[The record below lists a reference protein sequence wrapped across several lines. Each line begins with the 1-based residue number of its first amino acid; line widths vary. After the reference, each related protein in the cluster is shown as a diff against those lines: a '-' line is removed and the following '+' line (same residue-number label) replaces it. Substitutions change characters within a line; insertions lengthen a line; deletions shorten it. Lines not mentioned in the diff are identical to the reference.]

1 MIFIKSDMKLLLK
14 TLWSH
19 FSEKRKKQAI
29 GLILFSIV
37 TSIFEVLTVGS
48 IFNLLSYLT
57 KVNSDDLVEPSTTS
71 NYSELFSNFEFRP
84 ENVFI
89 FFIFFIIIACLCR
102 IILLWSMLR
111 FAHTMGSDMGVLMFK
126 KTLQQP
132 LEFHFLNTSSEII
145 SNLTKKIHILSLEI
159 VYPIILVSSN
169 IVIITGVLGFL
180 LFNTGVEVLGVFG
193 LFIFLFYCFWKL
205 SKSRIMLNSRI
216 ISENADL
223 LIKIISETL
232 SAIKLISMRQ
242 IYNVFTDKFDHT
254 NRKLKFAEGDNVF
267 LSQSIRIW
275 LELILIILGT
285 AFCLIS
291 IQIGT
296 FLNILPILGGVV
308 FGVYRIIPLILKA
321 YSGFATIMG
330 AKESFKDIMYYLILE
345 DDSSNKVK
353 KSELITFKREIKI
366 SDLYYHYPKKEHP
379 SIYKINT
386 SIKKNTITSILG
398 PTGSGKTT
406 LVSLVAGLLAP
417 SKGSLIIDNIELSE
431 YNIDNW
437 KSKISYVPQETI
449 IIEGS
454 ISDNIVLGLDTDI
467 DNNKIKRALKITELA
482 KFIPFINSKEI
493 IGERGVKISGGERQR
508 IGLAR
513 AIYDDKEIIILDEPF
528 SALDKN
534 TAQLIL
540 SKLKSYK
547 KYTILIVTHNNFV
560 IPFSDKIIKLKDG
573 QLIDSKL

>member
-1 MIFIKSDMKLLLK
+1 MNFLFKS
-14 TLWSH
+14 LWIH
-19 FSEKRKKQAI
+19 FSTKRKKQAI
-29 GLILFSIV
+29 GLILFSII
-37 TSIFEVLTVGS
+37 TSIFEVLTVGA
-48 IFNLLSYLT
+48 IYNLLNYLT
-57 KVNSDDLVEPSTTS
+57 KIKSDVLLDSSNGMEISVLFSSFQFNSDKI
-71 NYSELFSNFEFRP
+71 
-84 ENVFI
+84 FI
-89 FFIFFIIIACLCR
+89 FFILFLILACVCR
-102 IILLWSMLR
+102 IILLWFALR
-111 FAHTMGSDMGVLMFK
+111 YSHTIGSDMGVLMFK

-132 LEFHFLNTSSEII
+132 LEFHFSNTSSEII

-180 LFNTGVEVLGVFG
+180 LFNTGVGVLGVFG
-193 LFIFLFYCFWKL
+193 LFIFLFYCFWKM
-205 SKSRIMLNSRI
+205 SKSRIMLNSRM
-216 ISENADL
+216 ISENSDF

-242 IYNVFTDKFDHT
+242 IYNVFTDKFDQT

-330 AKESFKDIMYYLILE
+330 AKESFKDIMHYLILE
-345 DDSSNKVK
+345 DMNSNKVK
-353 KSELITFKREIKI
+353 KIELITFKREINI
-366 SDLYYHYPKKEHP
+366 SDLYYHYPKKEYP
-379 SIYKINT
+379 SVYKINT
-386 SIKKNTITSILG
+386 YIEKNKITSILG

-406 LVSLVAGLLAP
+406 LVSLIAGLLMP
-417 SKGSLIIDNIELSE
+417 SKGSLIVDNIRLNE

-454 ISDNIVLGLDTDI
+454 ISDNIALGLNEDI
-467 DNNKIKRALKITELA
+467 DINKIKRTLKIVELS
-482 KFIPFINSKEI
+482 KFIPFIGSKEI

-513 AIYDDKEIIILDEPF
+513 AIYDDREIIILDEPF

-547 KYTILIVTHNNFV
+547 KYTILIVTHDSFV
-560 IPFSDKIIKLKDG
+560 VPFSDKVITLKNG
-573 QLIDSKL
+573 QLIASKL